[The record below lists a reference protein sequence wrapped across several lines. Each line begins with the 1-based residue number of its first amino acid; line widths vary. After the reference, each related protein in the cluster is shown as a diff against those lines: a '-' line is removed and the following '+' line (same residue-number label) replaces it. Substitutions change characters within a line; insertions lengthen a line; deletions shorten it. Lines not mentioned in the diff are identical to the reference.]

1 MPRENQKRRSAKQV
15 IDDYSRELMNRT
27 DYEAKVK
34 LEAIQTIASR
44 MGYMDLFNRIKFR
57 SNDEVT
63 EKWWQR

>member
-15 IDDYSRELMNRT
+15 IDDYSGELMNRT